1 MPSTGIT
8 DKLQT
13 LRPVLSEASGMAE
26 CHLRMSRRDLIVPS
40 AQPRTW
46 KCCELERRA
55 SGWGIAFQRD
65 DRVPHGQALL
75 ACDAWAACIVVSHST
90 AERLGSLDSAA
101 LWTAMSCVRQ
111 GEPALFGLPAF
122 GGEAGKA
129 RALPGGLSDL
139 GEEARKLAT
148 SFNPPDD
155 EDDDED
161 EDEWLDSYWAD
172 EETHYRWF
180 MQERAPGVRLLST
193 FRPALVRELAMLS
206 ATNTDTQF
214 RSNSKMKVTRHRGF
228 AILRN
233 ETGGRLGRIQRA
245 VRLRH
250 GGKVRDQAQPDNVDV
265 LVLASEYDRP
275 AAVTAYADV
284 GIELAFDPTPGWL
297 DAAVEPGR
305 HGWLVVTWR
314 GAVRGVRVELEL
326 ANFHIDTEKLI
337 VFAAE
342 LCEPVDI
349 LLRRNGFQVKEAT
362 IAPHPGD
369 PEALFGIDLDDLN
382 ELMEQTTDGP
392 PFIDAARSAATA
404 RPQPLLDPVSF
415 ESRRRRDRRRQN
427 RKLRSGARSLLPEPW
442 AEQIE
447 AVWRPD
453 APTSADGAD
462 DTETS
467 IDKIA
472 PATGFRQV
480 SCRLCDATVV
490 QRIPDTHP
498 YCHDCCIDA
507 QEGLFYDRGFDE
519 PWVGAVMWSLKM
531 LAEHEFGGPPAREQ
545 LAHLPAAGP
554 NSDILMLSRML
565 TARSYETALGS
576 DRMGYAWT
584 DWLAQA
590 GLLTDGVRTGRGVTV
605 IAKDGHLCRS
615 LLERQVDDFFHDH
628 GIAHEPEPHYP
639 FDAEHNPNGY
649 RADWKLSDGT
659 FVEALGFPNDPAYM
673 AKAERKIELG
683 ARHRISIVTVTHA
696 DIDKLVAIFRKW
708 L

>member
-1 MPSTGIT
+1 M
-8 DKLQT
+8 
-13 LRPVLSEASGMAE
+13 VE
-26 CHLRMSRRDLIVPS
+26 CHLRMSRKDLIVPS

-55 SGWGIAFQRD
+55 SGWGIAFRRD

-75 ACDAWAACIVVSHST
+75 ACDAWAACIMVSHPT
-90 AERLGSLDSAA
+90 AEQLGSEDSAA

-111 GEPALFGLPAF
+111 GEPALVALPAF
-122 GGEAGKA
+122 GGEAGEA
-129 RALPGGLSDL
+129 HPLPSALSDL
-139 GEEARKLAT
+139 GDEAGKLAT
-148 SFNPPDD
+148 SFNPPFY
-155 EDDDED
+155 DDDED
-161 EDEWLDSYWAD
+161 EDDDYEPEWMASYWED
-172 EETHYRWF
+172 NQTHYRWF
-180 MQERAPGVRLLST
+180 MQERAPGVRWLST

-206 ATNTDTQF
+206 ATNADTQA
-214 RSNSKMKVTRHRGF
+214 RSKMKVTRHGGF
-228 AILRN
+228 AILSN
-233 ETGGRLGRIQRA
+233 ETGGRLGKIQHA
-245 VRLRH
+245 VRLPH
-250 GGKVRDQAQPDNVDV
+250 GAKKRDQAEPHYLRV
-265 LVLASEYDRP
+265 LVLASEHDRP
-275 AAVTAYADV
+275 AAVAAYADV

-314 GAVRGVRVELEL
+314 GAVRGVRLELEL
-326 ANFHIDTEKLI
+326 ANFHIDTGKLI

-342 LCEPVDI
+342 LCESADI
-349 LLRRNGFQVKEAT
+349 LLRRNGFQAREAT

-369 PEALFGIDLDDLN
+369 PEALFGIDLDDLT

-392 PFIDAARSAATA
+392 GLIDAARSGATA
-404 RPQPLLDPVSF
+404 RPQPFLDPFSY
-415 ESRRRRDRRRQN
+415 ESTRRRDRRRQN
-427 RKLRSGARSLLPEPW
+427 RKLRSAARTLLPEPW
-442 AEQIE
+442 AQQIE
-447 AVWRPD
+447 AIWRPD
-453 APTSADGAD
+453 SPARDDGTG

-472 PATGFRQV
+472 TATGFRQV

-490 QRIPDTHP
+490 QRIPDTYP
-498 YCHDCCIDA
+498 YCHDCCKDA
-507 QEGLFYDRGFDE
+507 REGLFYDRGFDE
-519 PWVGAVMWSLKM
+519 PWVGAVMWSLKT
-531 LAEHEFGGPPAREQ
+531 LAEREFGGPPAREQ

-576 DRMGYAWT
+576 DRKGYAWT

-673 AKAERKIELG
+673 AKAERKIELA

-696 DIDKLVAIFRKW
+696 DIDNLVAIFRKW